1 RRENSRTH
9 RQQAGPRGA
18 RARRKRPG
26 DHDER
31 LGSAQR
37 AHRPAARRAGGI
49 VAKTVKKTEP
59 TFSRPALAPGILAAI
74 VLMAGVGFMDNSWFL
89 AVHFVVTIL
98 AVIIGWFAIQ
108 AKQYWWLVVL
118 IPIIV
123 LWNPVF
129 PLPLSGDGWF

>member
-1 RRENSRTH
+1 
-9 RQQAGPRGA
+9 
-18 RARRKRPG
+18 
-26 DHDER
+26 
-31 LGSAQR
+31 
-37 AHRPAARRAGGI
+37 

-129 PLPLSGDGWF
+129 PLPLSGDGWFAAQLIAAIPFVAAGVIIRVEAEPEDRHRR